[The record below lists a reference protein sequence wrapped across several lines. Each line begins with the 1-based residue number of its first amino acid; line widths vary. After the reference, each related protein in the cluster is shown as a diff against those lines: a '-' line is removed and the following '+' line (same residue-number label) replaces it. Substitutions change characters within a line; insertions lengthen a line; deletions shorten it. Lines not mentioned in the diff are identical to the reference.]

1 VIPKHLFYHRNAKIL
16 EELSHLVN
24 PRILRFILH
33 AARIST
39 HSKNLRFGASNKPLP
54 FNQLA
59 SAAHLHLPN
68 LPSDSRTF
76 GDSKME
82 KQYHRRAWA
91 LLIVVGSFIAAAA
104 VWSLPEDRPFYR
116 EFDAERAANL
126 NRHD

>member
-16 EELSHLVN
+16 EDVTHLVN
-24 PRILRFILH
+24 RRILRFILH
-33 AARIST
+33 AARIYHPPEEFT
-39 HSKNLRFGASNKPLP
+39 LRALNKPLL

-59 SAAHLHLPN
+59 SAAHLHPANVLN
-68 LPSDSRTF
+68 DSGTF
-76 GDSKME
+76 EDSKME